1 MNSYRIAEL
10 VKLHEAIDQA
20 YTDAR
25 EHPTGALHYVEVWS
39 GTAIFQST
47 RRDEATGFRP
57 PAAGASIHI
66 KAHQQRHLDPAIRV
80 TGLLTRL
87 RFSVCT
93 GRAHW

>member
-47 RRDEATGFRP
+47 RRDEARGFRP

-66 KAHQQRHLDPAIRV
+66 KGPLAASP
-80 TGLLTRL
+80 
-87 RFSVCT
+87 
-93 GRAHW
+93 